1 MKHSI
6 ACAPPA
12 TSGSLLDAL
21 AAAQHE
27 ADHFRT
33 SVEMARHISW
43 SADANGAIR
52 TVSARWT
59 EVTGIDVA
67 KALDSGW
74 LDALH
79 PDDVERTL
87 QIWHRALETAASTDV
102 DYRLYTPCG
111 YRWFRACASPRCDR
125 DGAVLAWFGTLE
137 DIDDRK
143 RAETALQASE
153 ERFRMAAEAA
163 GIGIWDYDALRGKR
177 LWSDVFRAML
187 GLAADAPAEPAT
199 ALALVVPED
208 RPILQQLVDS
218 IGHGDTHPRFEL
230 TVRIHRANDGALR
243 WMQTSGWRVKA
254 ANGRMERILVTVRDV
269 TEQLTAEQRVRWAA
283 EHDPLTGLVNRAAFN
298 RLLED
303 AIERTT
309 RATDAV
315 LTLAL
320 FDVDHLKET
329 NDTVGHEAGDL
340 LLRTVA
346 ERLVDA
352 LGSDAV
358 VARLGGDEFAAIV
371 EDAPDALAE
380 DRLRSALR
388 ALREPVVIDSIT
400 LDCQATAGIAS
411 YPRDGRGGRDL
422 LKTADLA
429 LYDGKASARGDLSR
443 FRPEMRANM
452 QRRTSMLSVAR
463 MIARDDRV
471 MPFYQPKVR
480 LSDGTLSGFEALL
493 RWRHDTL
500 GVQGPDTI
508 AAAFDDLTA
517 AISLGERM
525 LERVCADLAR
535 WRDQGLVLTRVAL
548 NLSPAEF
555 RRDDLFDRIMGQLH
569 RHDLPAELLE
579 LEVTETVFLGRGA
592 DSVGDT
598 LAAFHRA
605 GVTVALDDFG
615 TGYASLKHLREYPVD
630 VIKIDRSFVADLLTD
645 PGDAAIVQAVLGLA
659 NQLGIA
665 VVAEGVE
672 TAEQAAYL
680 LARDCEL
687 AQGYLFGRPMPAD
700 DAGALLAAAAS
711 TIGAPRCDRPRSRT

>member
-1 MKHSI
+1 MKHDVASK
-6 ACAPPA
+6 PLA
-12 TSGSLLDAL
+12 TSQSLLDAL
-21 AAAQHE
+21 AVVRQE
-27 ADHFRT
+27 ADHYRT

-43 SADANGAIR
+43 SADATGAIR

-59 EVTGIDVA
+59 EVTGIDVT

-74 LDALH
+74 LDALY
-79 PDDVERTL
+79 PEDVEQTMNA
-87 QIWHRALETAASTDV
+87 WHLALETASPIDI
-102 DYRLYTPCG
+102 DYRLRTHGG
-111 YRWFRACASPRCDR
+111 YRWFRAYASPRLNP

-143 RAETALQASE
+143 RAETALLASE
-153 ERFRMAAEAA
+153 ERFRLAAEAA
-163 GIGIWDYDALRGKR
+163 GIGIWDYDVLLGRR

-187 GLAADAPAEPAT
+187 GLAPAVPAEPAT

-218 IGHGDTHPRFEL
+218 ISYGDAHPRFDL

-254 ANGRMERILVTVRDV
+254 ANGRIERVLVTVRDV
-269 TEQLTAEQRVRWAA
+269 TEQFTAEQRIRWAA
-283 EHDPLTGLVNRAAFN
+283 EHDHLTKLINRAAFN
-298 RLLED
+298 RLLEEAIKRADGSD
-303 AIERTT
+303 A
-309 RATDAV
+309 AV

-320 FDVDHLKET
+320 FDVDHLKEI
-329 NDTVGHEAGDL
+329 NDTVGHDAGDL
-340 LLRTVA
+340 LLRAVA
-346 ERLVDA
+346 DRLVTA
-352 LGSDAV
+352 LGDEVV
-358 VARLGGDEFAAIV
+358 VARLGGDEFAAII
-371 EDAPDALAE
+371 EASPKEPAE
-380 DRLRSALR
+380 KRLKSALR
-388 ALREPVVIDSIT
+388 ALRQPIVTELMT
-400 LDCQATAGIAS
+400 LECQATAGIAS
-411 YPRDGRGGRDL
+411 YPQDGRSARDL

-429 LYDGKASARGDLSR
+429 LYAGKANARGELSR

-480 LSDGTLSGFEALL
+480 LSDGALTGFEALL

-517 AISLGERM
+517 ATSLGERM
-525 LERVCADLAR
+525 LQRICADLAR
-535 WRDQGLVLTRVAL
+535 WRNEGLPLMPVAL

-555 RRDDLFDRIMGQLH
+555 RREDLFDRIMRQLH
-569 RHDLPAELLE
+569 NHGLPTKLLE
-579 LEVTETVFLGRGA
+579 LEVTETVLLGRGA
-592 DSVGDT
+592 ESVGDT
-598 LAAFHRA
+598 LASFHNA

-630 VIKIDRSFVADLLTD
+630 VIKIDRSFVAGLLTE
-645 PGDAAIVQAVLGLA
+645 PGDAAIVNAVLGLA
-659 NQLGIA
+659 NQLDIA

-680 LARDCEL
+680 LRRDCSH

-700 DAGALLAAAAS
+700 EARAFLAAAPS
-711 TIGAPRCDRPRSRT
+711 GRVRHQ

>member
-1 MKHSI
+1 MKHDVASK
-6 ACAPPA
+6 PLA
-12 TSGSLLDAL
+12 TSQSLLDAL
-21 AAAQHE
+21 AVVRQE
-27 ADHFRT
+27 ADHYRT

-43 SADANGAIR
+43 SADATGAIR

-59 EVTGIDVA
+59 EVTGIDVT

-74 LDALH
+74 LDALY
-79 PDDVERTL
+79 PEDVEQTMNA
-87 QIWHRALETAASTDV
+87 WHLALETASSIDI
-102 DYRLYTPCG
+102 DYRLRTHGG
-111 YRWFRACASPRCDR
+111 YRWFRAYASPRLNP

-143 RAETALQASE
+143 RAETALLASE
-153 ERFRMAAEAA
+153 ERFRLAAEAA
-163 GIGIWDYDALRGKR
+163 GIGIWDYDVLLGRR

-187 GLAADAPAEPAT
+187 GLAPAVPAEPAT

-218 IGHGDTHPRFEL
+218 ISYGDAHPRFDL

-254 ANGRMERILVTVRDV
+254 ANGRIERVLVTVRDV
-269 TEQLTAEQRVRWAA
+269 TEQFTAEQRIRWVA
-283 EHDPLTGLVNRAAFN
+283 EHDHLTTLINRAAFN
-298 RLLED
+298 RLLEEAIKRADGSD
-303 AIERTT
+303 A
-309 RATDAV
+309 AV

-320 FDVDHLKET
+320 FDVDHLKEI
-329 NDTVGHEAGDL
+329 NDTVGHDAGDL
-340 LLRTVA
+340 LLRAVA
-346 ERLVDA
+346 DRLVIA
-352 LGSDAV
+352 LGDDVV
-358 VARLGGDEFAAIV
+358 VARLGGDEFAAII
-371 EDAPDALAE
+371 EASPKEPAE
-380 DRLRSALR
+380 NRLRSALR
-388 ALREPVVIDSIT
+388 ALRQPIVTELMT
-400 LDCQATAGIAS
+400 LECQATAGIAS
-411 YPRDGRGGRDL
+411 YPQDGRSARDL

-429 LYDGKASARGDLSR
+429 LYAGKANARGELSR

-480 LSDGTLSGFEALL
+480 LSDGALTGFEALL

-517 AISLGERM
+517 ATSLGERM
-525 LERVCADLAR
+525 LQRICADLAR
-535 WRDQGLVLTRVAL
+535 WRNEGLPLMPVAL

-555 RRDDLFDRIMGQLH
+555 RREDLFDRIMRQLH
-569 RHDLPAELLE
+569 NHGLPTKLLE
-579 LEVTETVFLGRGA
+579 LEVTETVLLGRGA
-592 DSVGDT
+592 ESVGDT
-598 LAAFHRA
+598 LASFHNA

-630 VIKIDRSFVADLLTD
+630 VIKIDRSFVAGLLTE
-645 PGDAAIVQAVLGLA
+645 PGDAAIVNAVLGLA
-659 NQLGIA
+659 NQLDIA

-680 LARDCEL
+680 LRRDCSH

-700 DAGALLAAAAS
+700 EARAFLAAAPS
-711 TIGAPRCDRPRSRT
+711 GRVRHQ

>member
-1 MKHSI
+1 MRRSNVKHDLASRPST
-6 ACAPPA
+6 A
-12 TSGSLLDAL
+12 SGSVLDAL
-21 AAAQHE
+21 AAAQQE
-27 ADHFRT
+27 ADHYRT

-43 SADANGAIR
+43 SADASGAIR
-52 TVSARWT
+52 TASARWT
-59 EVTGIDVA
+59 EVTGIDLA
-67 KALDSGW
+67 KALGSGW

-79 PDDVERTL
+79 LDDVEPTL
-87 QIWHRALETAASTDV
+87 REWRSALESTSSIDV
-102 DYRLYTPCG
+102 DYRLRTSNG
-111 YRWFRACASPRCDR
+111 YRWFRSCASPRVDR
-125 DGAVLAWFGTLE
+125 SGTVLGWFGTLE

-153 ERFRMAAEAA
+153 ERFRLAAEAA
-163 GIGIWDYDALRGKR
+163 GVGIWDYDVLLGKR

-187 GLAADAPAEPAT
+187 GLAPEVPAEPAI

-208 RPILQQLVDS
+208 RSILQQLVDS
-218 IGHGDTHPRFEL
+218 IGHGDVHPRFEL

-243 WMQTSGWRVKA
+243 WMQTSGWRVKS
-254 ANGRMERILVTVRDV
+254 ANGRIERVLVTIRDV

-283 EHDPLTGLVNRAAFN
+283 EHDPLTGLINRAAFN
-298 RLLED
+298 SLLEH
-303 AIERTT
+303 AIERAD
-309 RATDAV
+309 RSADAV

-329 NDTVGHEAGDL
+329 NDTVGHDAGDL

-346 ERLVDA
+346 KRLLEA
-352 LGSDAV
+352 LGDDTV
-358 VARLGGDEFAAIV
+358 VSRLGGDEFAAIF
-371 EDAPDALAE
+371 ETPSQEAAE
-380 DRLRSALR
+380 NRLRAALR
-388 ALREPVVIDSIT
+388 ALRAPVATDALT
-400 LDCQATAGIAS
+400 LDCQATAGMAF
-411 YPRDGRGGRDL
+411 YPQDGRGARDL

-429 LYDGKASARGDLSR
+429 LYSGKASARGELSR
-443 FRPEMRANM
+443 FRPDMRASM

-471 MPFYQPKVR
+471 VPFYQPKVR
-480 LSDGTLSGFEALL
+480 LSDGALSGFEALL

-500 GVQGPDTI
+500 GIQGPDTI
-508 AAAFDDLTA
+508 AAAFDDLAA

-525 LERVCADLAR
+525 LQRVCADLAR
-535 WRDQGLVLTRVAL
+535 WRDSGLALTRVAV

-555 RRDDLFDRIMGQLH
+555 RRDDLFDRIMRQLG
-569 RHDLPAELLE
+569 RYDLPAELLE

-598 LAAFHRA
+598 LAAFHDA

-615 TGYASLKHLREYPVD
+615 TGYASLKHLREFPVD

-645 PGDAAIVQAVLGLA
+645 PGDAAIVNAVLGLA

-672 TAEQAAYL
+672 TPEQAAYL
-680 LARDCEL
+680 LEQNCGH
-687 AQGYLFGRPMPAD
+687 AQGYLFGRPMPAHE
-700 DAGALLAAAAS
+700 AEALLAAASVRRRA
-711 TIGAPRCDRPRSRT
+711 C

>member
-1 MKHSI
+1 MKHDVASK
-6 ACAPPA
+6 PLA
-12 TSGSLLDAL
+12 TSQSLLDAL
-21 AAAQHE
+21 AVVRQE
-27 ADHFRT
+27 ADHYRT

-43 SADANGAIR
+43 SADATGAIR

-59 EVTGIDVA
+59 EVTGIDVT

-74 LDALH
+74 LDALY
-79 PDDVERTL
+79 PGDVEQTMNA
-87 QIWHRALETAASTDV
+87 WHLALETASPIDI
-102 DYRLYTPCG
+102 DYRLRTHGG
-111 YRWFRACASPRCDR
+111 YRWFRAYASPRLNP

-143 RAETALQASE
+143 RAETALLASE
-153 ERFRMAAEAA
+153 ERFRLAAEAA
-163 GIGIWDYDALRGKR
+163 GIGIWDYDVLLGRR

-187 GLAADAPAEPAT
+187 GLAPAVPAEPAT

-218 IGHGDTHPRFEL
+218 ISYGDAHPRFDL

-254 ANGRMERILVTVRDV
+254 ANGRIERVLVTVRDV
-269 TEQLTAEQRVRWAA
+269 TEQFTAEQRIRWAA
-283 EHDPLTGLVNRAAFN
+283 EHDHLTKLINRAAFN
-298 RLLED
+298 RLLEEAIKRADGSD
-303 AIERTT
+303 A
-309 RATDAV
+309 AV

-320 FDVDHLKET
+320 FDVDHLKEI
-329 NDTVGHEAGDL
+329 NDTVGHDAGDL
-340 LLRTVA
+340 LLRAVA
-346 ERLVDA
+346 DRLVTA
-352 LGSDAV
+352 LGDEVV
-358 VARLGGDEFAAIV
+358 VARLGGDEFAAII
-371 EDAPDALAE
+371 EASPKEPAE
-380 DRLRSALR
+380 KRLKSALR
-388 ALREPVVIDSIT
+388 ALRQPIVTELMT
-400 LDCQATAGIAS
+400 LECQATAGIAS
-411 YPRDGRGGRDL
+411 YPQDGRSARDL

-429 LYDGKASARGDLSR
+429 LYAGKANARGELSR

-480 LSDGTLSGFEALL
+480 LSDGALTGFEALL

-517 AISLGERM
+517 ATSLGERM
-525 LERVCADLAR
+525 LQRICADLAR
-535 WRDQGLVLTRVAL
+535 WRNEGLPLMPVAL

-555 RRDDLFDRIMGQLH
+555 RREDLFDRIMRQLH
-569 RHDLPAELLE
+569 NHGLPTKLLE
-579 LEVTETVFLGRGA
+579 LEVTETVLLGRGA
-592 DSVGDT
+592 ESVGDT
-598 LAAFHRA
+598 LASFHNA

-630 VIKIDRSFVADLLTD
+630 VIKIDRSFVAGLLTE
-645 PGDAAIVQAVLGLA
+645 PGDAAIVNAVLGLA
-659 NQLGIA
+659 NQLDIA

-680 LARDCEL
+680 LRRDCSH

-700 DAGALLAAAAS
+700 EARAFLAAAPS
-711 TIGAPRCDRPRSRT
+711 GRVRHQ